1 MRSIRNIAYA
11 ALLAAATFTLAPVPA
26 SAQAAHGKFTLT
38 HEVYWGSAKIPAG
51 EYAFSYD
58 PTNVSPVLTLSKISG
73 TPGGFLVLVPSSDP
87 TKSSD
92 SSLLMLE
99 STPTGTY
106 VSAMQLPESGITLR
120 FAVPAQAGAKQL
132 VKASTLASGSG
143 Q

>member
-11 ALLAAATFTLAPVPA
+11 ALLAAATFTFAPVSA

-38 HEVYWGSAKIPAG
+38 HDVYWGSAKIPAG
-51 EYAFSYD
+51 DYAFSYD
-58 PTNVSPVLTLSKISG
+58 PNNVTPVLTLSRISG
-73 TPGGFLVLVPSSDP
+73 APGGFLVLVPSSDP

-92 SSLLMLE
+92 SSLLVLE
-99 STPTGTY
+99 STPAGSY

-120 FAVPAQAGAKQL
+120 FGVPAHAAERQMARATPGAS
-132 VKASTLASGSG
+132 VSG

>member
-1 MRSIRNIAYA
+1 MKSIRNIAYA
-11 ALLAAATFTLAPVPA
+11 ALLAAATFTIVPVPA

-38 HEVYWGSAKIPAG
+38 HDVYWGSAKIPAG

-58 PTNVSPVLTLSKISG
+58 PNNVAPVLMLSRISG
-73 TPGGFLVLVPSSDP
+73 APGGFLVLVPSSDP

-92 SSLLMLE
+92 SSLLVLE
-99 STPTGTY
+99 STPAGSY

-120 FAVPAQAGAKQL
+120 FTVPGRAAEKQIARATPGAS
-132 VKASTLASGSG
+132 VSG